1 MATGGTGGAP
11 VSTQLL
17 GRDLELARIESI
29 LEGARSHGEALVVTG
44 EAGIGKSALLDF
56 ACKLAEQNGLRVL
69 AAAGVQSETQLSYA
83 GLHQLLQPLLAGLAL
98 LPVRLREAL
107 LTAFGMTRSEVA
119 DRFLTALAAL
129 ELFAN
134 AAHEQPLLVVVE
146 DAHWLDAPT
155 VEALGFIARRI
166 GSEPIILLAAARNG
180 YPNPLTDAHLP
191 QLELPALDA
200 AASAALLDRR
210 SPDLMPRVRDRIL
223 TAAAGN
229 PLALVELPTG
239 LPSPPDASVTPE
251 QLPLSERLQRAF
263 TARVADLPVA
273 TRLLLLVAA
282 ANDTDSI
289 AEALRAVSALRTGEV
304 STECLEPAAAA
315 GLVLLD
321 LNGLRFR
328 HPLVRSAVYQTAA
341 LSERRRV
348 HHALADTLVGYPD
361 RRAWHL
367 AASAVAPEESIA
379 EEIMHAAQ
387 RAEARGGM
395 AVAVDAF
402 ARSAQLSVDPDRRAR
417 RLLHAADLALQI
429 GATGRTQTLLADVEI
444 NRLNHSERAQVELLR
459 TATEPL
465 TPGDPI
471 SVLRLVSAGEQLAAN
486 GDVDLSLRFLEAAAT
501 QANLADPGKT
511 ARAAVSAAALRA
523 NMPTDDPRILA
534 ILAFAE
540 PEEHGALIIARAA
553 RVSAGRADP
562 ESAALLGAALNVVG
576 AFDVSS
582 TFLAAAVAGLRDQ
595 GRLGRLPLV
604 LTHQAWTGINTMK
617 LNVAVPAAAEAM
629 RLADDLGQP
638 LWRAAAQTAVAMLA
652 ALHGDYDIAHTQIRQ
667 AEEIALPSH
676 ASSMLSGIRLT
687 RGVTALAAGQYDIAY
702 DQLRRLL
709 DRRDPS
715 FHHFQ
720 SLWGVGDFAESALHS
735 GHVQAGRALMAELE
749 PLAATVRSPWLQVGL
764 LYARPL
770 LAADEHVETLFEE
783 GLAADLSR
791 WPAYQARLLLQYGIW
806 LRRQRRASDSRSPLR
821 AARDALD
828 ALGIVGWAARARQ
841 ELRASGEPST
851 ERKPEAW
858 SLLSPQELQIA
869 QMAAQGMSNREIGQR
884 LFLSHRTIGSH
895 LYRLFP
901 KLGVTSRAQL
911 STVIGPGYPS

>member
-191 QLELPALDA
+191 QLELPLWTRRPPPPCWTDEARPHAPGPRPHPHRSGRQSVGARRTTHRAAVAARRKRHARATAPLRTP
-200 AASAALLDRR
+200 AASIHR
-210 SPDLMPRVRDRIL
+210 P
-223 TAAAGN
+223 
-229 PLALVELPTG
+229 
-239 LPSPPDASVTPE
+239 
-251 QLPLSERLQRAF
+251 
-263 TARVADLPVA
+263 VADLPVA

-884 LFLSHRTIGSH
+884 LFLSHRTIGPH